1 MNLITFN
8 IDDKLFDSKYEFVIK
23 KKKNLLF
30 SHAYQLNKYFQKKN
44 KYKIALPFD
53 FDKNK
58 DQLKK
63 IKLIEKTYK
72 SLIKKL
78 CKILN
83 KAHNKSFNQD
93 YWEIL
98 IGKWL
103 KTFVYQMFANWE
115 ILSKIEKNYKIKS
128 FSKISLD
135 DNIFIPENTEH
146 SHSLI
151 RTANY
156 KYNLFHHWTIT
167 KMIEHKKK
175 IKINHLKLKQKLNI
189 KKKISDLK
197 KPIMYEAMYYKS
209 FDNKIF
215 YYRWDVPR
223 KIKIE
228 IMKHFKFLNLKIKEK
243 SLEELKSKYFDRNLI
258 FRDTYKNKNFD
269 SFLINIIKFT
279 FPKIFLEKYSILENK
294 YKKLNWPKN
303 PKYILTTFPYYDEVF
318 KFYCAQN
325 YLLGSKTV
333 ITQHGQDNIY
343 QFDDWFVNKIFK
355 TQLSWGANKKRGLKK
370 FIFTKNYQEQKTKFK
385 FINSNKILLILYSFN
400 ETEDRLPDGYLDNF
414 SINKIIYRNTIK
426 YLNILKKDLL
436 IKNDIKALQLTRF
449 PILKNSIK
457 KNYKNI
463 KFMGLEKPFKKV
475 IFNYNLSIH
484 FFIGTPFFESIYLN
498 RPTIVIFNPKV
509 NLKFDKKFKF
519 FLKRF
524 KENQMCFDNPI
535 DAAKFVNENYDNLN
549 EWWNH
554 PKRQKILDEFC
565 NFFCRRPEVL
575 EKEFECI
582 NKI

>member
-8 IDDKLFDSKYEFVIK
+8 IDDKLLDNKHQSIVTT
-23 KKKNLLF
+23 KKNLLF
-30 SHAYQLNKYFQKKN
+30 SHAYQINKYFQKKN

-53 FDKNK
+53 LDKNK
-58 DQLKK
+58 NQLKK
-63 IKLIEKTYK
+63 LKLIDKTYK
-72 SLIKKL
+72 ILMEDL

-83 KAHNKSFNQD
+83 KAHNKNFDQK

-103 KTFVYQMFANWE
+103 KTFVYQMFTNWE
-115 ILSKIEKNYKIKS
+115 ILAKIEKKYKIKS
-128 FSKISLD
+128 FSKIALD
-135 DNIFIPENTEH
+135 DNIFIPENTSH

-151 RTANY
+151 RTVNY

-167 KMIEHKKK
+167 KMIEHKNR
-175 IKINHLKLKQKLNI
+175 IKINSLELKQGLNI
-189 KKKISDLK
+189 KKKISKLN
-197 KPIMYEAMYYKS
+197 KPIKYESMYHKS
-209 FDNKIF
+209 FDKKIF

-228 IMKHFKFLNLKIKEK
+228 IMKYFKFLNLRIREEN
-243 SLEELKSKYFDRNLI
+243 LEELSSKYFDRNLI
-258 FRDTYKNKNFD
+258 FKNKYKYKNFN
-269 SFLINIIKFT
+269 SFLNNIIKFT
-279 FPKIFLEKYSILENK
+279 FPKIFLEKYSILEEK

-325 YLLGSKTV
+325 YTLGSKTI

-343 QFDDWFVNKIFK
+343 QYDDWFVNKIFK
-355 TQLSWGANKKRGLKK
+355 YQLSWGGNKKKGLKN
-370 FIFTKNYQEQKTKFK
+370 FIFTKNYQDQKAKFK
-385 FINSNKILLILYSFN
+385 FKKDNKILLILYSFS
-400 ETEDRLPDGYLDNF
+400 ETEDRMPDGYLDNY
-414 SINKIIYRNTIK
+414 SINKIIYSNTIE
-426 YLNILKKDLL
+426 YLKNLKKNLL

-457 KNYKNI
+457 KKYKNI
-463 KFMGLEKPFKKV
+463 KFMGLEKPFNKV
-475 IFNYNLSIH
+475 IFDYNLSIH

-498 RPTIVIFNPKV
+498 RPTIVIFDPRV
-509 NLKFDKKFKF
+509 NLRFDKKFKS
-519 FLKRF
+519 FLKKFR
-524 KENQMCFDNPI
+524 ENQLCFDNPN
-535 DAAKFVNENYDNLN
+535 DAAKFINKNYDNLN
-549 EWWNH
+549 EWWNL

-565 NFFCRRPEVL
+565 NFFCRRSEVL
-575 EKEFECI
+575 QEEFDYI